1 MVRKNEDFFF
11 FLIKKKSKKESS
23 EEERYICQTRTG
35 RSLLTVLYMMHQSV
49 KGCMD
54 KENSKGTKTD

>member
-1 MVRKNEDFFF
+1 MVKKNEDFF
-11 FLIKKKSKKESS
+11 LNKKKVKRNLQKGKDTFA
-23 EEERYICQTRTG
+23 ICQTRTG

>member
-1 MVRKNEDFFF
+1 MVRKNEDFF
-11 FLIKKKSKKESS
+11 LKNKKKSKKESS
-23 EEERYICQTRTG
+23 EGERYICQTRTG